1 MKIDRLFGI
10 FIYLLNREKVSA
22 KELSEKFDVSVR
34 TIQRDIDSLCN
45 SGVPV
50 SSAQGAK
57 GGFGIIDS
65 YKLDKTVVDHNDL
78 FMILTSL
85 ESISATYDNK
95 HFSNAIE
102 KIKNLTSKQQTE
114 DLEERKKKLSM
125 DFSSLNI
132 GRNKRELFYLVER
145 GIENQ
150 KLLRF
155 KYNSNKMSLTERIV
169 EPMTIVFKWYSWYL
183 FAYCHLRED
192 YRMFRLSRIRDAE
205 LLEERF
211 WRRKM
216 TFEENY
222 ENRTNRGLEKLT
234 EVKLKFCKEMKYLVE
249 DYFTWAEL
257 EQLEDG
263 CTIANIKMPN
273 DHWLH
278 GMILSYGE
286 GVEVL
291 EPADLR
297 VKIKEIAK
305 KIQKKY

>member
-22 KELSEKFDVSVR
+22 KELSEKFEVSVR
-34 TIQRDIDSLCN
+34 TIQRDIDSLCS
-45 SGVPV
+45 SGVPI
-50 SSAQGAK
+50 SSALGAK

-65 YKLDKTVVDHNDL
+65 YRLDRTVVDQNDL

-85 ESISATYDNK
+85 ESISSTYDNK

-102 KIKNLTSKQQTE
+102 KIKTLTTKQQVE
-114 DLEERKKKLSM
+114 DIDERRKKLSM

-132 GRNKRELFYLVER
+132 GRNKQELFYMLED
-145 GIENQ
+145 GIENH
-150 KLLRF
+150 KLLKF
-155 KYNSNKMSLTERIV
+155 NYSSNRMTLTERIV

-183 FAYCHLRED
+183 FAYCRLRED

-205 LLEERF
+205 LLEDRF
-211 WRRKM
+211 WRKNM

-222 ENRTNRGLEKLT
+222 ANRDRRSLESFTN
-234 EVKLKFCKEMKYLVE
+234 VKLKFNKNMKYMVE
-249 DYFTWAEL
+249 DYFNWAKLNED
-257 EQLEDG
+257 EDG
-263 CTIANIKMPN
+263 NIIADIKMPGEN
-273 DHWLH
+273 WLY

-291 EPADLR
+291 EPEHLR
-297 VKIKEIAK
+297 TKIKEIAK
-305 KIQKKY
+305 KIHEKY